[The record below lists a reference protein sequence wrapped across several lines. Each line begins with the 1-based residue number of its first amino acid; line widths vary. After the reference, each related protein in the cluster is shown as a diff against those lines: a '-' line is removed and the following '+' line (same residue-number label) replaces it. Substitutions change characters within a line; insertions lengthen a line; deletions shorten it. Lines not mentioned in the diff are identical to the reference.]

1 MKFRKFLALITT
13 AALLIC
19 CAVGAMPASAAE
31 AGQVLAKAYIRTDG
45 VPTHLEDG
53 ADLSTGFEF
62 VTNSYLTQ
70 AEPCYSLD
78 GVEDHLVRKPSY
90 PVGED
95 QTVVWYEIVNA
106 GGGWRVHGVVLP
118 TYSVTY
124 DANASDAQGATAD
137 GARYHMYSTAY
148 AMENGFTRAG
158 YTFTGWNT
166 APDGTGT
173 AYQAGNVVNGVDFST
188 GSVHDVTL
196 YAQWQKTPDSGTGT
210 GETITLGIVTPKRMS
225 VRFGDGTIY
234 SSGDS
239 LRIEIGK
246 TYYFQMC
253 SNNWEN
259 DTYDDDGNG
268 LCGTVVYKV
277 RVSDRYD
284 ERSYDESTHT
294 FVLPKGD
301 PVLRTDVNSCF
312 MAYRFH
318 FTKGDY
324 NKQTGIEQVVNPPL
338 ESLSVN
344 LPLGSTIWADA
355 YIAQQWKDTA
365 PVFIARDE
373 QHPDRS
379 YTDYYWNY

>member
-1 MKFRKFLALITT
+1 MKHRKFLALFTT
-13 AALLIC
+13 IALLIC
-19 CAVGAMPASAAE
+19 CAVGAVPASAAGE
-31 AGQVLAKAYIRTDG
+31 GQTLEKAYIRTDG
-45 VPTHLEDG
+45 VPEHLADG
-53 ADLSTGFEF
+53 ADLSSGFEF
-62 VTNSYLTQ
+62 VTNAYLTA
-70 AEPCYSLD
+70 AEPYYSLE
-78 GVEDHLVRKPSY
+78 GVEDHLVRNPAAI
-90 PVGED
+90 VGEKE
-95 QTVVWYEIVNA
+95 TVLWYEIVNA
-106 GGGWRVHGVVLP
+106 GGSWRVHGVVLP

-124 DANASDAQGATAD
+124 DANAADAQGTTTD
-137 GARYHMYSTAY
+137 GAKYHMYSTVIAR
-148 AMENGFTRAG
+148 ENGFTRDG
-158 YTFTGWNT
+158 YVFAGWNT
-166 APDGTGT
+166 KPDGTGT
-173 AYQAGNVVNGVDFST
+173 AYQSGNVINEIDMSA
-188 GSVHDVTL
+188 GSVQNVTL
-196 YAQWQKTPDSGTGT
+196 YAQWQKAPDSGTGT
-210 GETITLGIVTPKRMS
+210 GETTTLGIVTPKRMS

-234 SSGDS
+234 SNGDS
-239 LRIEIGK
+239 LQIEIGK

-324 NKQTGIEQVVNPPL
+324 NKQTGIEQVVEPPL

-355 YIAQQWKDTA
+355 YIASQWKDTA

-373 QHPDRS
+373 QHLDRS

>member
-1 MKFRKFLALITT
+1 
-13 AALLIC
+13 
-19 CAVGAMPASAAE
+19 
-31 AGQVLAKAYIRTDG
+31 
-45 VPTHLEDG
+45 
-53 ADLSTGFEF
+53 
-62 VTNSYLTQ
+62 
-70 AEPCYSLD
+70 
-78 GVEDHLVRKPSY
+78 
-90 PVGED
+90 
-95 QTVVWYEIVNA
+95 
-106 GGGWRVHGVVLP
+106 
-118 TYSVTY
+118 
-124 DANASDAQGATAD
+124 
-137 GARYHMYSTAY
+137 MYSTVIAR
-148 AMENGFTRAG
+148 ENGFTRDG
-158 YTFTGWNT
+158 YVFAGWNT
-166 APDGTGT
+166 KPDGTGT
-173 AYQAGNVVNGVDFST
+173 AYQSGNVINEIDMSA
-188 GSVHDVTL
+188 GSVQNVTL
-196 YAQWQKTPDSGTGT
+196 YAQWQKAPDSGTGT
-210 GETITLGIVTPKRMS
+210 GETTTLGIVTPKRMS

-234 SSGDS
+234 SNGDS
-239 LRIEIGK
+239 LQIEIGK

-324 NKQTGIEQVVNPPL
+324 NKQTGIEQVVEPPL

-355 YIAQQWKDTA
+355 YIASQWKDTA

-373 QHPDRS
+373 QHLDRS